1 MKLKFGAIVTDG
13 RGKIGGHVASKNRA
27 GAYLRT
33 KVTPSNPNTVAQMQ
47 ARGVLASLSQQWA
60 TLLESQRL
68 AWNEAVKEWGTTD
81 IFGDIKKPSGINL
94 FVKLNA
100 NLISVGFPQ
109 VLDVPAKSEVPAVVV
124 ISATYVLSTGDLL
137 INFDTDLANGKRALI
152 RATPKLSAGVSFVKS
167 QFRVIGQDT
176 VQGATVTLSGVYS
189 SKFGILSAG
198 DNVYASVQLVLE
210 NGQKTTEQK
219 AKVLIVP

>member
-13 RGKIGGHVASKNRA
+13 RGKIGGHVASKNRG

-33 KVTPSNPNTVAQMQ
+33 KATPSNPNTVAQAK
-47 ARGVLASLSQQWA
+47 ARSVLSSLSQLW
-60 TLLESQRL
+60 SQLTDGQRQG
-68 AWNEAVKEWGTTD
+68 WNDAVKEWGTTD

-100 NLISVGFPQ
+100 NLISVGFPEL
-109 VLDVPAKSEVPAVVV
+109 LDVPAKSEVPAVVV
-124 ISATYVLSTGDLL
+124 IEGVYKLSTGTLSVYF
-137 INFDTDLANGKRALI
+137 NNDLANGYKALV

-167 QFRVIGQDT
+167 QFRVIGYNNVVSDK
-176 VQGATVTLSGVYS
+176 VTLIDFYS
-189 SKFGILSAG
+189 AKFGTVSAG
-198 DNVYASVQLVLE
+198 DNIYASVQFVLM

-219 AKVLIVP
+219 VKLDVII

>member
-47 ARGVLASLSQQWA
+47 ARGILASLSQQWGA
-60 TLLESQRL
+60 LLESQRL
-68 AWNEAVKEWGTTD
+68 AWNEAVKEWGSTD

-100 NLISVGFPQ
+100 NLISVGLPT
-109 VLDVPAKSEVPAVVV
+109 LSDVPAKSEVPTVIVTDGTYRVSTDAV
-124 ISATYVLSTGDLL
+124 T
-137 INFDTDLANGKRALI
+137 INFDSLLADGSIALV

-167 QFRVIGQDT
+167 QFRVIGYGN
-176 VQGATVTLSGVYS
+176 VSVGVLSLYGAYS
-189 SKFGILSAG
+189 TKFGAVSVGANIYANVQFVLS
-198 DNVYASVQLVLE
+198 
-210 NGQKTTEQK
+210 NGQKSAEQK
-219 AKVLIVP
+219 IKLTVLP

>member
-33 KVTPSNPNTVAQMQ
+33 KVTPSNPNTVAQAQ
-47 ARGVLASLSQQWA
+47 ARGILASLSQTWQ
-60 TLLESQRL
+60 TLTDSQRSG
-68 AWNEAVKEWGTTD
+68 WNDAVKEWGTTD

-100 NLISVGFPQ
+100 NLISVGYPQ
-109 VLDVPAKSEVPAVVV
+109 LLDVPQKMEVPNVIISSGYLVV
-124 ISATYVLSTGDLL
+124 SNDELG
-137 INFDTDLANGKRALI
+137 INFDSSAANGFRALV
-152 RATPKLSAGVSFVKS
+152 RATPTLSNGVSFVKS
-167 QFRVIGQDT
+167 QFRVIGND
-176 VQGATVTLSGVYS
+176 VVVGNNMSLQGAYGA
-189 SKFGILSAG
+189 KFGVPFVGANIYA
-198 DNVYASVQLVLE
+198 NVQFVLH

-219 AKVLIVP
+219 VKIQVVP

>member
-33 KVTPSNPNTVAQMQ
+33 KVTPSNPNTVAQAQ
-47 ARGVLASLSQQWA
+47 ARGILASLSQGWGQL
-60 TLLESQRL
+60 TDSQRQG
-68 AWNEAVKEWGTTD
+68 WNDAVKEWGTTD
-81 IFGDIKKPSGINL
+81 IFGDIKNPSGINL

-100 NLISVGFPQ
+100 NLISVG
-109 VLDVPAKSEVPAVVV
+109 LSLLSDVPAKSEVPAVIV
-124 ISATYVLSTGDLL
+124 IDASYKIATGNLSISFDSALADGYV
-137 INFDTDLANGKRALI
+137 ALV

-167 QFRVIGQDT
+167 QFRVIGYENVVADNLGL
-176 VQGATVTLSGVYS
+176 VGDYS
-189 SKFGILSAG
+189 AKFGVPSVGANIY
-198 DNVYASVQLVLE
+198 VSVQFVLL

-219 AKVLIVP
+219 VKLQVV

>member
-33 KVTPSNPNTVAQMQ
+33 KVTPSNPNTVAQAQ
-47 ARGVLASLSQQWA
+47 ARGILASLSQGWGQL
-60 TLLESQRL
+60 TDSQRQG
-68 AWNEAVKEWGTTD
+68 WNDAVKEWGTTD
-81 IFGDIKKPSGINL
+81 IFGDIKRPSGINL

-100 NLISVGFPQ
+100 NLISVGLPQ
-109 VLDVPAKSEVPAVVV
+109 VLDVPAKSEVPSVVV
-124 ISATYVLSTGDLL
+124 VDAFYQVPTGGLF
-137 INFDTDLANGKRALI
+137 INFDSGLADGKIALI

-167 QFRVIGQDT
+167 QFRVIGQAN
-176 VQGATVTLSGVYS
+176 VQFDNVGLIGAYS
-189 SKFGILSAG
+189 SKFGTISAG
-198 DNVYASVQLVLE
+198 DNVYASVQFVLP

-219 AKVLIVP
+219 VKIQVLP

>member
-33 KVTPSNPNTVAQMQ
+33 KVTPSNPNTVAQAQ
-47 ARGVLASLSQQWA
+47 ARSILASISQMWQ
-60 TLLESQRL
+60 TLTESQRNG
-68 AWNEAVKEWGTTD
+68 WNEAVKEWGTTD

-109 VLDVPAKSEVPAVVV
+109 LLDVPRKMEVPSV
-124 ISATYVLSTGDLL
+124 IIASAYLNITIDNIQ
-137 INFDTDLANGKRALI
+137 INFDNNTADGVIALV
-152 RATPKLSAGVSFVKS
+152 RATPTLSPGVSFVKS
-167 QFRVIGQDT
+167 QFRVVGST
-176 VQGATVTLSGVYS
+176 VVNGNNLSIQGAYEP
-189 SKFGILSAG
+189 KFGLPLIGA
-198 DNVYASVQLVLE
+198 NVYANIQFVLP
-210 NGQKTTEQK
+210 NGQKTNEQK
-219 AKVLIVP
+219 VKLRVIT

>member
-33 KVTPSNPNTVAQMQ
+33 KVTPSNPNTVAQAQ
-47 ARGVLASLSQQWA
+47 ARGILASLSQGWGQL
-60 TLLESQRL
+60 TDSQRSG
-68 AWNEAVKEWGTTD
+68 WNDAVKEWGTTD

-100 NLISVGFPQ
+100 NLISVGYPQ
-109 VLDVPAKSEVPAVVV
+109 LSDVPQKMEVPSV
-124 ISATYVLSTGDLL
+124 IISSASL
-137 INFDTDLANGKRALI
+137 IISDDDVSVNFDSSAANGVRALV
-152 RATPKLSAGVSFVKS
+152 RATPTLSAGVSFVKS
-167 QFRVIGQDT
+167 QFRVIGNE
-176 VQGATVTLSGVYS
+176 VVVGNNLSIKGAYGA
-189 SKFGILSAG
+189 KFGVPLVGA
-198 DNVYASVQLVLE
+198 NVYASVQFVLP

-219 AKVLIVP
+219 VKLEVVL

>member
-33 KVTPSNPNTVAQMQ
+33 KVTPSNPNTVAQAQ
-47 ARGVLASLSQQWA
+47 ARGILASLSQGWGQL
-60 TLLESQRL
+60 TDSQRQG
-68 AWNEAVKEWGTTD
+68 WNDAVKEWGTTD

-100 NLISVGFPQ
+100 NLISVGLPQ
-109 VLDVPAKSEVPAVVV
+109 ILDVPAKSEVPAVVV
-124 ISATYVLSTGDLL
+124 VDAFYQAPTGGLF
-137 INFDTDLANGKRALI
+137 INFDSGLADGKMALI

-167 QFRVIGQDT
+167 QFRVIGQAN
-176 VQGATVTLSGVYS
+176 VQLDNVGLIGAYS
-189 SKFGILSAG
+189 SKFGTISAG
-198 DNVYASVQLVLE
+198 DNVYVSVQFVLP

-219 AKVLIVP
+219 VKLQILP

>member
-33 KVTPSNPNTVAQMQ
+33 KVTPSNPQSVAQVQ
-47 ARGVLASLSQQWA
+47 ARSVLASLSQTWQ
-60 TLLESQRL
+60 TLTDSQRSG
-68 AWNEAVKEWGTTD
+68 WNEAVKDWGTTD

-100 NLISVGFPQ
+100 NLISGGYPQ
-109 VLDVPAKSEVPAVVV
+109 LLDVPGKMEVPNVV
-124 ISATYVLSTGDLL
+124 ITSAMFS
-137 INFDTDLANGKRALI
+137 IANGIMSCYFSSNDANGVRALV
-152 RATPKLSAGVSFVKS
+152 RATPTLSAGVSFVKS
-167 QFRVIGQDT
+167 EFRVVGVEVVLGDSFDL
-176 VQGATVTLSGVYS
+176 VGAYGAR
-189 SKFGILSAG
+189 FGTPSVGANI
-198 DNVYASVQLVLE
+198 YASIQFVLP

-219 AKVLIVP
+219 VKVQVVA

>member
-33 KVTPSNPNTVAQMQ
+33 KVTPSNPNTVAQAQ
-47 ARGVLASLSQQWA
+47 ARSILASISQMWQ
-60 TLLESQRL
+60 TLTDSQRSG
-68 AWNEAVKEWGTTD
+68 WNNAVKEWGTTD
-81 IFGDIKKPSGINL
+81 IFGDIKNPSGINL

-109 VLDVPAKSEVPAVVV
+109 LLDVPSKMEVPSV
-124 ISATYVLSTGDLL
+124 IITSGYLTISNDDIGF
-137 INFDTDLANGKRALI
+137 NFDSSSANGIRALV
-152 RATPKLSAGVSFVKS
+152 RATPTLSNGVSFVKS
-167 QFRVIGQDT
+167 QFRVIGNE
-176 VQGATVTLSGVYS
+176 VVVGNNLALIGAYGA
-189 SKFGILSAG
+189 KFGVPLVGA
-198 DNVYASVQLVLE
+198 NVYASVQFVLP

-219 AKVLIVP
+219 VKIQVLP

>member
-33 KVTPSNPNTVAQMQ
+33 KVTPSNPNTVAQVQ
-47 ARGVLASLSQQWA
+47 ARSILSSLSQQWS

-68 AWNEAVKEWGTTD
+68 GWNEAVKEWGTTD

-100 NLISVGFPQ
+100 NLISVGLPQ
-109 VLDVPAKSEVPAVVV
+109 VLDVPAKSEVPAVVA
-124 ISATYVLSTGDLL
+124 ISASYDISTGGLF
-137 INFDTDLANGKRALI
+137 ITFDSNLANGKIALI
-152 RATPKLSAGVSFVKS
+152 RATPRLSAGVSFVKS
-167 QFRVIGQDT
+167 QFRVIGQEN
-176 VQGATVTLSGVYS
+176 VQGDNVGLIGAYS
-189 SKFGILSAG
+189 SKFGTVSAG
-198 DNVYASVQLVLE
+198 DNVYASVQLVLD

-219 AKVLIVP
+219 VKVQVVP

>member
-33 KVTPSNPNTVAQMQ
+33 KVTPSNPNTVAQAQ
-47 ARGVLASLSQQWA
+47 ARGVLASLSQGWGQL
-60 TLLESQRL
+60 TDNQRQG
-68 AWNEAVKEWGTTD
+68 WNDAVKEWGTTD

-100 NLISVGFPQ
+100 NLISVGYPQ
-109 VLDVPAKSEVPAVVV
+109 LLDVPSKMEVPSV
-124 ISATYVLSTGDLL
+124 IITGASFSIATEVLSVT
-137 INFDTDLANGKRALI
+137 FDNNTADGLKVLV
-152 RATPKLSAGVSFVKS
+152 RATPTLSNGVSFVKS
-167 QFRVIGQDT
+167 QFRIIDSDIVNGNGFSLP
-176 VQGATVTLSGVYS
+176 GAYGA
-189 SKFGILSAG
+189 KFGIPLVGA
-198 DNVYASVQLVLE
+198 NVYASVQFVLP

-219 AKVLIVP
+219 VKLEVVL

>member
-47 ARGVLASLSQQWA
+47 ARSILASLSQMWQ
-60 TLLESQRL
+60 TLTDSQRSG
-68 AWNEAVKEWGTTD
+68 WNEAVKEWGTTD

-94 FVKLNA
+94 FVKLNS
-100 NLISVGFPQ
+100 NLLNVGIPI
-109 VLDVPAKSEVPAVVV
+109 LSDVPAKSEVPAVIVLD
-124 ISATYVLSTGDLL
+124 ATYTISTDNISIIFNNG
-137 INFDTDLANGKRALI
+137 LANGYIGLV

-167 QFRVIGQDT
+167 EFRVIGYNNVVLDNL
-176 VQGATVTLSGVYS
+176 TLGNAYS
-189 SKFGILSAG
+189 ARFGIPSVG
-198 DNVYASVQLVLE
+198 DNIYVNIQLVLSS
-210 NGQKTTEQK
+210 GQKTIEQK
-219 AKVLIVP
+219 VKLQIVP